1 MKAYMLT
8 AIDLIGLGAMYWG
21 VGWLIGQEQTLA
33 GYIMCI
39 AITALHGISR
49 LKTGGK

>member
-21 VGWLIGQEQTLA
+21 VSGLIDQEQTLE
-33 GYIMCI
+33 GYTMCI
-39 AITALHGISR
+39 AITALHGVSR